1 MGEKGVDAILKVV
14 EKYGEGADFDGKNV
28 SQAFAHL
35 AKAAAEEGLKELH
48 KHPRFQNLV
57 DMALATACDMGNKEL
72 TDVVAAVGKLKFGDQ
87 MMLDT
92 LGRRVFEKVSTLLPH
107 ELVAVV
113 QGLQGSDHSVSKV
126 LFDELQ
132 KRMSE
137 VESKLTPEQ
146 KEQLKRGFKH
156 FGY

>member
-1 MGEKGVDAILKVV
+1 MGIHIC
-14 EKYGEGADFDGKNV
+14 
-28 SQAFAHL
+28 SHS
-35 AKAAAEEGLKELH
+35 
-48 KHPRFQNLV
+48 
-57 DMALATACDMGNKEL
+57 C
-72 TDVVAAVGKLKFGDQ
+72 VAYPCIVPQ
-87 MMLDT
+87 
-92 LGRRVFEKVSTLLPH
+92 
-107 ELVAVV
+107 
-113 QGLQGSDHSVSKV
+113 V